1 MNRLEEDTMAGSC
14 GWQKSELSELDE
26 ALGERIEGLKLLAHY
41 LDEPIVIFNPQMEL
55 VYANPSADRMAR
67 DCPLVRN
74 GLKENH
80 PFAYLQ
86 QPPCDPCP
94 GKFLFEGIP
103 LSSQSSVFLPPSS
116 AHVNPVCPLPR
127 AVPLQSEEGTSHF
140 AVHMG
145 ARGGESVV
153 AVPQALEESVLP
165 GQQRPP
171 LEETPSR
178 TIIGESESIQR
189 LVEMI
194 QLVAASEAT
203 VLIQGESGTG
213 KELVAKTIHA
223 LSRRRALP
231 FVVVE
236 CSSLPETL
244 LESELFGHVRGAFT
258 GAVADRKGLFEEAE
272 GGTIFLDEIGDTTP
286 AFQARLL
293 RVLQEGEIKPV
304 GSNQSIKAKVRVLSA
319 GNKPLEELMAAKT
332 FRADLYYR
340 LAVLPLTVPSLRER
354 KEDIPLLVGH
364 FLQWSAQKHGRA
376 PMSVSQEA
384 QLALAQH
391 QWPGNVRE
399 LENVIERGVVTC
411 HHSILGPED
420 LFIEHKGRE
429 ENNDLN
435 RIGKVAR
442 QEAERSQILQALRDA
457 KGDKTRAARLLS
469 ISRSSLYNKLRDYKI
484 S

>member
-1 MNRLEEDTMAGSC
+1 MAGSYTSTEST
-14 GWQKSELSELDE
+14 GSDVPQILH
-26 ALGERIEGLKLLAHY
+26 ARIEGLKLLAHH

-55 VYANPSADRMAR
+55 VYANPSADKLAK
-67 DCPLVRN
+67 DCPLIPSQSTLPSDL
-74 GLKENH
+74 GLFE
-80 PFAYLQ
+80 
-86 QPPCDPCP
+86 QPPCVPCP
-94 GKFLFEGIP
+94 ATHLFKPSDQSHVTSHSP
-103 LSSQSSVFLPPSS
+103 LSSAEVP
-116 AHVNPVCPLPR
+116 AICPLPR
-127 AVPLQSEEGTSHF
+127 AVPMRGETGTTHF
-140 AVHMG
+140 AVLMG
-145 ARGGESVV
+145 ARGSESVV
-153 AVPQALEESVLP
+153 AVPKALEESVLS
-165 GQQRPP
+165 GRQMP
-171 LEETPSR
+171 LLHEATSR
-178 TIIGESESIQR
+178 TIIGESEPIQR
-189 LVEMI
+189 LVEMV
-194 QLVAASEAT
+194 QLVAASGAT

-304 GSNQSIKAKVRVLSA
+304 GSNQSIKVNVRVISA
-319 GNKPLEELMAAKT
+319 GNKPLEELVKAKT

-364 FLQWSAQKHGRA
+364 FLRWAAQKHGRA
-376 PMSVSQEA
+376 PMSMSPEA
-384 QLALAQH
+384 QLALVQH
-391 QWPGNVRE
+391 PWPGNVRE
-399 LENVIERGVVTC
+399 LENVIERVVVTC
-411 HHSILGPED
+411 DHSILGPED
-420 LFIEHKGRE
+420 LFIEYKGRQE
-429 ENNDLN
+429 KNDLN
-435 RIGKVAR
+435 KIGKVAR
-442 QEAERSQILQALRDA
+442 QEAERSQILQALHDA

>member
-1 MNRLEEDTMAGSC
+1 MAGSYTKTETT
-14 GWQKSELSELDE
+14 GSDVPQMLH
-26 ALGERIEGLKLLAHY
+26 ARIEGLKLLAHH

-55 VYANPSADRMAR
+55 VYANPSADKLAKA
-67 DCPLVRN
+67 CPLIPSQST
-74 GLKENH
+74 LPSDSELFEH
-80 PFAYLQ
+80 A
-86 QPPCDPCP
+86 PCDQIPCVSCP
-94 GKFLFEGIP
+94 ATHLFK
-103 LSSQSSVFLPPSS
+103 LSDQRRVFSSSPVSFAEPP
-116 AHVNPVCPLPR
+116 AMCPLPR
-127 AVPLQSEEGTSHF
+127 AVPMRGEMGTTHF
-140 AVHMG
+140 AVLMG

-153 AVPQALEESVLP
+153 AVPKAQEASALPAQPE
-165 GQQRPP
+165 PP
-171 LEETPSR
+171 LPLNDATSR
-178 TIIGESESIQR
+178 TIIGESEPIQR

-194 QLVAASEAT
+194 QLVAASGAT

-304 GSNQSIKAKVRVLSA
+304 GSNQSIKVNVRVISA
-319 GNKPLEELMAAKT
+319 GNKTLEELVKAKT

-364 FLQWSAQKHGRA
+364 FLRWSAQKHGRA
-376 PMSVSQEA
+376 PMNVSQEA
-384 QLALAQH
+384 ELALVQH

-399 LENVIERGVVTC
+399 LENVIERVVVTC
-411 HHSILGPED
+411 EHSILGPED
-420 LFIEHKGRE
+420 LFIEHKGRQE
-429 ENNDLN
+429 KNDLN

-442 QEAERSQILQALRDA
+442 QEAERSQILQALHDA

-469 ISRSSLYNKLRDYKI
+469 ISRSSLYNKLRDYNI

>member
-1 MNRLEEDTMAGSC
+1 MAGSYRS
-14 GWQKSELSELDE
+14 QKSEPGE
-26 ALGERIEGLKLLAHY
+26 ALRERIEGLKVLAHY
-41 LDEPIVIFNPQMEL
+41 LDEPVVIFNPQMEL
-55 VYANPSADRMAR
+55 VYANPSADLMASN
-67 DCPLVRN
+67 CPLVQN

-80 PFAYLQ
+80 SSAYLQ
-86 QPPCDPCP
+86 QAPCDPCP
-94 GKFLFEGIP
+94 GKLLFERIP
-103 LSSQSSVFLPPSS
+103 PSFQSSFSLPPSS
-116 AHVNPVCPLPR
+116 THVNPVCPLPR
-127 AVPLQSEEGTSHF
+127 AVPLQNEEGTTHL
-140 AVHMG
+140 ALLMG
-145 ARGGESVV
+145 VRGGESVV
-153 AVPQALEESVLP
+153 AVSPTLEESVLP
-165 GQQRPP
+165 DQEKPP
-171 LEETPSR
+171 LEDVGSR
-178 TIIGESESIQR
+178 IIIGESESIQR

-194 QLVAASEAT
+194 HLVAASEAT

-272 GGTIFLDEIGDTTP
+272 GGTIFLDEIGDTSP

-304 GSNQSIKAKVRVLSA
+304 GSNQSIKMNVRVLSA
-319 GNKPLEELMAAKT
+319 GNKPLEELVKVKM

-364 FLQWSAQKHGRA
+364 FLRWSIQKHGRA
-376 PMSVSQEA
+376 PMSVSHEA
-384 QLALAQH
+384 QLALVQH

-411 HHSILGPED
+411 QHSILGPED
-420 LFIEHKGRE
+420 LFIEYKGRE
-429 ENNDLN
+429 EKNDLN

-442 QEAERSQILQALRDA
+442 QEAERSQILQALHDA
-457 KGDKTRAARLLS
+457 KGDKTRAARLLN
-469 ISRSSLYNKLRDYKI
+469 ISRSSLYNKLRDCKI